1 MNCTITQSS
10 ITHKNTP
17 ELISEHIK
25 NIFSVEQDNEI
36 NLLKDKLTVLD
47 GAKGDLHKQMYYNYL
62 YTMLYMI
69 LLMILISLLF
79 TSYFSTSISNN
90 SNSSNSSNINLKNSN
105 ILNSLNN
112 LNK

>member
-1 MNCTITQSS
+1 MNCAITQSS

-17 ELISEHIK
+17 ELISDHIK

-36 NLLKDKLTVLD
+36 NLLKDKLTVLN

-90 SNSSNSSNINLKNSN
+90 SNSSNINLKNSN
-105 ILNSLNN
+105 ILNN